1 MEKNPAQS
9 AGIAFL
15 RLKVSLWSSIGYGE
29 VTLRELTMPVGTTI
43 DDLLGHLS
51 GLVGQDLRTEIGS
64 GQARFLAI
72 NGAPCVMPRDLT
84 RKLQDGDAVALLPFI
99 AGG

>member
-1 MEKNPAQS
+1 MGKNPAQG
-9 AGIAFL
+9 AGIPFL
-15 RLKVSLWSSIGYGE
+15 RLKVSLWSSFGRGE
-29 VTLRELTMPVGTTI
+29 VTPHELTMPVGTTV
-43 DDLLGHLS
+43 DELLGHLS
-51 GLVGQDLRTEIGS
+51 GLVGQDLRVEIGS